1 MRCGHELQLI
11 DPLLESMFNQEA
23 RGYEVNIGGRTA
35 KVAVQSDVVGG
46 GGKILRAAK
55 PPGGLSRI
63 M

>member
-23 RGYEVNIGGRTA
+23 RGYEVNMGGRTA

-46 GGKILRAAK
+46 GAK
-55 PPGGLSRI
+55 S
-63 M
+63 